1 MRRFALN
8 RVKSLIPKLSDTEL
22 IVLRSG
28 TVSMD
33 RDIFQGKVDIHKY
46 GPPKTFD
53 HHEKDRVHQMLDK
66 YKFEPTKANKN
77 HFMSL
82 DTIQDIANKGF
93 FSYLIDSTY
102 GGRKQAVTE
111 LSKIL
116 TTISSIH
123 PALGVIAMVPNSL
136 GPGELLTTY
145 GTDQQKNDFLPKL
158 ASGQL
163 IPCFGLT
170 GPENGSDATGK
181 IDQGEMIEENKIKIT
196 INKRYITLAPVANL
210 IGLAFDLKDPQK
222 LLSEGKPGITVALV
236 ERDHPGLDMSTHH
249 NPLDVGFPNGTVRG
263 TIEITSDKIIGGEQ
277 RAGDGWKMLVECLA
291 AGRGICLPA
300 TANATAK
307 VASYG
312 IFHYGQHRTQFKMPI
327 LEMEGVQEK
336 FDDMLYHTWL
346 IHCSCR
352 FTNHI
357 LDQGEKPSVVS
368 AIMKQQTT
376 ERARIVL
383 NHAMDI
389 HAGNSICKG
398 YTNFLE
404 PFYKA
409 APIGITVEGS
419 NTLTRSLII
428 FGQGLN
434 KSHPHIFNVLDGI
447 LQDDADIFWTHFK
460 KMLGHSIG
468 AYLLSVGNSFGHA
481 NLQAQTRHF
490 ANLSNFVASQGGAIK
505 KNQVLSGRMADVLSN
520 LYIAHAVAWNHLHY
534 KESDVFTNVAIQR
547 IVDEN
552 VILIQDIV
560 AQLTLWQRVLL
571 KPIVKKRNPMYQ
583 SPDYLYREAQKNE
596 TVMKVFK
603 DDIFTSGT
611 ILEDWENVSNSE
623 LVQQLI
629 QVGEYK
635 TYQKHSPV

>member
-1 MRRFALN
+1 MRRYALN
-8 RVKSLIPKLSDTEL
+8 KVKALVPKLSDTEL

-33 RDIFQGKVDIHKY
+33 RDIFSGHVDIHKY
-46 GPPKTFD
+46 GAPTPFEHNED
-53 HHEKDRVHQMLDK
+53 NRVYQLLDK
-66 YKFEPTKANKN
+66 YKFEPTKSNRN
-77 HFMSL
+77 HFMSME
-82 DTIQDIANKGF
+82 TIQDIASKGF
-93 FSYLIDSTY
+93 FSYLIDSAY

-123 PALGVIAMVPNSL
+123 PALGVITMVPNSL
-136 GPGELLTTY
+136 GPGELLTSY
-145 GTDQQKNDFLPKL
+145 GTQAQKDDFLPKL

-181 IDQGEMIEENKIKIT
+181 IDQGEMIEKNKIKIT

-210 IGLAFDLKDPQK
+210 IGLAFDLKDPKQ
-222 LLSEGKPGITVALV
+222 LLSDGAPGITVALV
-236 ERDHPGLDMSTHH
+236 ERGHPGLNMTTHH

-263 TIEITSDKIIGGEQ
+263 TIEITTDQIIGGQ
-277 RAGDGWKMLVECLA
+277 KRAGDGWKMLVECLA

-312 IFHYGQHRTQFKMPI
+312 IFHYGQHRRQFKMPI
-327 LEMEGVQEK
+327 LDMQGVQEK
-336 FDDMLYHTWL
+336 FDDMLYNTWL

-357 LDQGEKPSVVS
+357 LDQGEKPSVIS

-447 LQDDADIFWTHFK
+447 LKDDEDAFWNHFK
-460 KMLGHSIG
+460 KMVGHTIR
-468 AYLLSVGNSFGHA
+468 AYLLSVGHSIGHP
-481 NLQAQTRHF
+481 NLHAQTRHF

-505 KNQVLSGRMADVLSN
+505 KNQVLSGKMADLLSN
-520 LYIAHAVAWNHLHY
+520 VYLAHAVVWNHLHY
-534 KESDVFTNVAIQR
+534 KESNIFTEVVIQK

-552 VILIQDIV
+552 TVLIQDIV
-560 AQLTLWQRVLL
+560 LQLPLWQRVLL
-571 KPIVKKRNPMYQ
+571 RPIVKRRHPKLYA
-583 SPDYLYREAQKNE
+583 PDCLYREAQQNK
-596 TVMKVFK
+596 TIMDVFE
-603 DDIFTSGT
+603 DDIFISGT
-611 ILEDWENVSNSE
+611 ILDEWKKVSDTE
-623 LVQQLI
+623 LVKELI
-629 QVGEYK
+629 NVGEYK
-635 TYQKHSPV
+635 TYEKVSI